1 MGVHTMRNDVEQ
13 AIEKFK
19 IVTFGNKKHIEKSQA
34 MLTDDETV
42 LFVTGTNLTIS
53 YNTSGGT
60 GFFPGVLFLT
70 DKRVFFNYS
79 ALGTFSS
86 DSISLDEIR
95 SVNYYGNGLTGS
107 HIQIHGLIKS
117 YDFLVTYKKNITQL
131 IAQEFETAVNNYK
144 AQQAALNSSTPS
156 NTPQPDIAD
165 QIKKLA
171 QLRDEGILTEEE
183 FQSKKTDLLSRM

>member
-1 MGVHTMRNDVEQ
+1 MRNDVEQ
-13 AIEKFK
+13 AIKKYEIK
-19 IVTFGNKKHIEKSQA
+19 TFGFKRDIEKSQA

-53 YNTSGGT
+53 YNASGGT

-117 YDFLVTYKKNITQL
+117 YDFLVTYKKKITQL
-131 IAQEFETAVNNYK
+131 IAQEFETAINNYK
-144 AQQAALNSSTPS
+144 AQQAAQSINPQP
-156 NTPQPDIAD
+156 NAPQPDITD
-165 QIKKLA
+165 QIEKLA
-171 QLRDEGILTEEE
+171 QLRDKGILTEEE
-183 FQSKKTDLLSRM
+183 FQTKKTDLLSRM